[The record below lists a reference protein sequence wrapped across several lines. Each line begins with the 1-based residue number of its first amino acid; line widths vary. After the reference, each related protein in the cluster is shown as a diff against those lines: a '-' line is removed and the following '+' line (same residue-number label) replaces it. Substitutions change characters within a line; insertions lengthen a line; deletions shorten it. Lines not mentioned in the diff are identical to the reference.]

1 MEKLRTLD
9 KLGILLVGSL
19 RRQLML
25 GMVMVVT
32 LMMSMFVWD
41 LTRQQRAEALDRQ
54 SERAAAIAHSVA
66 ASSAVWVG
74 SSDTSG
80 LQKMV
85 QGLVQYPDLRY
96 AMVLDSR
103 GRVLAHSDPTRLG
116 EYLTDLEPHAVST
129 VLTVFRREVELVD
142 IASPI
147 LMDGRQMGWVRI
159 GLAGDEMKV
168 RLVQT
173 RRNGIVYTLLA
184 VALTMVLAYLTI
196 RYMTHRLRTIAKV
209 ASAVQAGNTALRAN
223 VAGRDEA
230 ARLARQFNDML
241 DTLASRDRAM
251 KDSEAFKNII
261 LDSVA
266 AEVVVLDSQGTI
278 VAVNEHWQ
286 RFALENSEVPNV
298 QARNTG
304 VGANYLAA
312 CRGDSYRALEAHDGI
327 RAVLDGK
334 KSRFSL
340 EYPCATR
347 SQQRWFSMVVVP
359 LGADARSGVAITH
372 TDITEVKDVQQHEQF
387 HGRILELMASDTPLH
402 DVLAATV
409 LGVEQ
414 LHPAMLCSIMLLNND
429 GLHLSQAVAPSLP
442 DFFNAAVIGVEIGPG
457 VGSCG
462 AAAYSRRRVVVEDIA
477 VHPNWANFMALAARA
492 KLAACW
498 SQPIVSSAGRVLG
511 TFAIYHREPNTPS
524 FQDIVVIEKAARLAG
539 IAIEHKQTQD
549 ALKASEYTF
558 RTLFE
563 TAPHGVVYQDVG
575 GHITSANPAAQRILG
590 LTLDQLQGRTSMDPS
605 WLAIH
610 EDSSPIPGD
619 QHPITLALTTG
630 QPVKD
635 VLMGVPVPERGVVW
649 LLISAMPLFKDG
661 QVAQA
666 YAIFEDITDRYRLQQ
681 EVRQMAFYDPL
692 TQLPNRRL
700 LTDRLNQA
708 MTASKRS
715 ACYGA
720 LMFLDLDNFKP
731 LNDSHG
737 HELGDMLLKEA
748 AQRLKHCVREVDTA
762 ARFGGDEFVV
772 MLVDLDTD
780 PARSHAQADSV
791 AEKIRISLAQPY
803 ELTYCQNGDVP
814 ITIEHHCTASIGM
827 VLFIHHQGTP
837 AEFLQRADAAMYRA
851 KDAGRNTVRFYS
863 PKA

>member
-1 MEKLRTLD
+1 MFD
-9 KLGILLVGSL
+9 KLGTLLVGSL

-32 LMMSMFVWD
+32 LMMSLFVWD
-41 LTRQQRAEALDRQ
+41 LTRQQQAEALDRQ

-66 ASSAVWVG
+66 ASSAVWVR

-80 LQKMV
+80 LQEMV
-85 QGLVQYPDLRY
+85 RELMQYPDLRY

-103 GRVLAHSDPTRLG
+103 GRVLAHSDPTQLG
-116 EYLTDLEPHAVST
+116 EYLTDLEPYAMST

-147 LMDGRQMGWVRI
+147 MTDGHQMGWVRV
-159 GLAGDEMKV
+159 GLAGDEMKA
-168 RLVQT
+168 RLGQI
-173 RRNGIVYTLLA
+173 RRNGIFYTLLA
-184 VALTMVLAYLTI
+184 VALTAVLAYLTS
-196 RYMTHRLRTIAKV
+196 RYMTHRLRAIAQV
-209 ASAVQAGNTALRAN
+209 ANAVQAGNTALRAT

-230 ARLARQFNDML
+230 ARLARQFNEML
-241 DTLASRDRAM
+241 DTLASRDRAL
-251 KDSEAFKNII
+251 KDSEAFKNVI

-266 AEVVVLDSQGTI
+266 AEVVVLDNQGVI

-286 RFALENSEVPNV
+286 RFALENSNVPNEH
-298 QARNTG
+298 ARNTG
-304 VGANYLAA
+304 VGASYLEA
-312 CRGDSYRALEAHDGI
+312 CSGDSFGAREARDGI

-334 KSRFSL
+334 LSRFSL
-340 EYPCATR
+340 EYPCASP
-347 SQQRWFSMVVVP
+347 SQQRWFTMVVMP
-359 LGADARSGVAITH
+359 LGADAQSGVAITH

-387 HGRILELMASDTPLH
+387 HSRILELMASDTPLH
-402 DVLAATV
+402 DVLVATV

-414 LHPAMLCSIMLLNND
+414 LHPAMLCSIMLLDNE

-442 DFFNAAVIGVEIGPG
+442 DFFNAAVVGVEIGPG

-462 AAAYSRRRVVVEDIA
+462 AAAYSRRRVVAEDIA
-477 VHPNWANFMALAARA
+477 VHPFWADFKDLAARA

-498 SQPIVSSAGRVLG
+498 SQPILSSKERVLG
-511 TFAIYHREPNTPS
+511 TFAIYHREPNKPS

-539 IAIEHKQTQD
+539 IAIEHKQTQ
-549 ALKASEYTF
+549 AARKASEYTF

-563 TAPHGVVYQDVG
+563 TAPHGVVYQDLS

-590 LTLDQLQGRTSMDPS
+590 MTLERLQHSTTAELQWM
-605 WLAIH
+605 AIR
-610 EDSSPIPGD
+610 EDGSSIPGE
-619 QHPITLALTTG
+619 QHPITLAISTG

-635 VLMGVPVPERGVVW
+635 VLIGVPVPGRDMVW

-666 YAIFEDITDRYRLQQ
+666 YAIFEDITDRHQMQL

-737 HELGDMLLKEA
+737 HEMGDMLLKEA

-780 PARSHAQADSV
+780 AAHSHAQAESV

-803 ELTYCQNGDVP
+803 VMTCSQNGVDA
-814 ITIEHHCTASIGM
+814 ITIEHHCTASIGIT
-827 VLFIHHQGTP
+827 LFIHHEGTP

-851 KDAGRNTVRFYS
+851 KDSGRNTVRFYS
-863 PKA
+863 PQA